1 MINKSDNKEESRP
14 ESQTD
19 NRTAMA
25 SFDPH
30 EFLKK
35 VTGKDLVVSNEEP
48 VKELMSLMN
57 DSPNRGEELFAQVPQ
72 VNSSLFEKVK
82 GLPAREGQAFF
93 LRTETNARSSQLKE
107 ASGGVDIS
115 MYRVFTVDLA
125 KFESTTKI
133 NQQKKA
139 FDQIKM
145 VFCDKKESRVKH
157 LIGAVADACIEP
169 SIMPASFF
177 TNPAPS
183 YRPGTVFL
191 ETKADVSQPQIQLFF
206 KLMGCHD
213 VRVLTMPMCE
223 VLEDNLDEITET
235 STRHNMVDAKQM
247 PHLHD
252 YWEGIICEHCQK
264 TGPTLRCPCKQGYY
278 CDPVCQEA
286 HWNEHK
292 AQHRATLAS
301 RSRKKKAKTKECLC

>member
-1 MINKSDNKEESRP
+1 ME
-14 ESQTD
+14 
-19 NRTAMA
+19 

-48 VKELMSLMN
+48 IKELMSLMN
-57 DSPNRGEELFAQVPQ
+57 DSPNRGEELFAMVPQ

-82 GLPAREGQAFF
+82 GLPVREGQAIF
-93 LRTETNARSSQLKE
+93 LRTEINSKSAQLKE

-125 KFESTTKI
+125 KFESATKN

-157 LIGAVADACIEP
+157 LIGAFAHACIEP

-191 ETKADVSQPQIQLFF
+191 ETKADVSRPQIQLFF

-213 VRVLTMPMCE
+213 VRVLPMPMCE

-235 STRHNMVDAKQM
+235 STKHNMVDAKQM

-252 YWEGIICEHCQK
+252 YWEGIVCEHCQK
-264 TGPTLRCPCKQGYY
+264 TGPTLHCTCKQGYY
-278 CDPVCQEA
+278 CNSICQEA
-286 HWNEHK
+286 HWGDHK
-292 AQHRATLAS
+292 TQHRATLAA
-301 RSRKKKAKTKECLC
+301 RARKKKAKTKKCCCC